1 MSKIKLESNPSG
13 TGTFTI
19 QSPASSTDRTLT
31 LPDEAGTVLT
41 SASDIQSQAMG
52 SVPVFRAYRASSN
65 QSISSVTT
73 TTIILNATEYD
84 SNSDFNTST
93 GVYTPS
99 VAGYYQFNGM
109 VALSPDGSETGGFI
123 AILYKNS
130 TWTASADG
138 YRSAGSTRF
147 SAHVSDIIYMNGTTD
162 NVTLR
167 TYIAFAKPVIAGSP
181 HTYLSGAL
189 VRRA

>member
-52 SVPVFRAYRASSN
+52 SIPVFRAYRSSD

-84 SNSDFNTST
+84 SNSDFNTAT

-109 VALSPDGSETGGFI
+109 VTLSPDGSATGGFI
-123 AILYKNS
+123 GVLYKNS
-130 TWTASADG
+130 TWTASCDS

-147 SAHVSDIIYMNGTTD
+147 SSHVSDIIYMNGTTD

-167 TYIAFAKPVIAGSP
+167 VYISFAKPVVGGSA
-181 HTYLSGAL
+181 HTYLSGSL

>member
-1 MSKIKLESNPSG
+1 MSYVKIEGNASG

-19 QSPASSTDRTLT
+19 AAPNSNTDRTFN

-52 SVPVFRAYRASSN
+52 SVPVFRAYRSSN
-65 QSISSVTT
+65 QSISGSTT
-73 TTIILNATEYD
+73 TTVVLNATSYD

-99 VAGYYQFNGM
+99 VAGYYQFNGT
-109 VALSPDGSETGGFI
+109 VTLDPDGSTTGGFI
-123 AILYKNS
+123 AVLYKNS
-130 TWTASADG
+130 TWTASNDA
-138 YRSAGSTRF
+138 YRAIASARH

-167 TYIAFAKPVIAGSP
+167 VYISFSHPVVGGSA
-181 HTYLSGAL
+181 HTFLSGAL